1 MKLFTS
7 TLMCLLPLAAA
18 NSLLGFELNLM
29 PMPAKVTPGQGR
41 LIIDPNFR
49 VAVSGQADGRLLA
62 TALRLIERISAQTGI
77 PLSHELASDPAQATL
92 IFECNGPGK
101 PVQQF
106 GEDES
111 YQLSVSDKQARITA
125 PNPLGDIRGAAT
137 FAQLVDSDQQGFG
150 VPVVEIED
158 QPRFPWRG
166 LMLDVSRHW
175 IPIDVVKRNL
185 NAMAAVKMNVLHW
198 HLSDD
203 QGFRIESKKFPKL
216 QELGSD
222 GNFYTQDQVREVIE
236 YARERGIRVVPE
248 FDMPGHTSS
257 WLVGY
262 PELASGPGPYEIG
275 RHWGVYDEAMDPAK
289 ESTYKL
295 LDAFIG
301 EMAKLFPD
309 EYFHIGGDE
318 VNGKAWN
325 ANPNIQKFMQENGL
339 KDNHA
344 LQAYF
349 NRRVQAIVQKHG
361 KHMEGWDEILDP
373 DLPKNIVIQSWRG
386 QKSLSDAARLGYS
399 GLLSHG
405 YYLDLMQPASQ
416 HYLVD
421 PMDQEAAT
429 LTPDEARRIMG
440 GEACMWTEY
449 ASPATIDSRTW
460 PRAAAIAE
468 RLWSPRD
475 VRDVAS
481 MYRRLAVISRNLD
494 WTGVRH
500 RANYQPMLERLSDGD
515 PTTAVKTLADVVEP
529 VRGYKRGSI
538 YESVQSTPLTR
549 LIDAARPESD
559 LAREFSSD
567 VDAVIA
573 HQGKTDEVRRWL
585 TIWRDNNGR
594 LEPAIEQSFLLR
606 DTAPVSRELSQ
617 VAAAGLEAL
626 DAVEA
631 GRRLPADWLQ
641 QQTALLE
648 EAAKPKAG
656 VMLMVVAPVQKLVN
670 AAAGTAQ

>member
-18 NSLLGFELNLM
+18 NSLVGFELNLM

-49 VAVSGQADGRLLA
+49 VAVSGQADDRVRA

-77 PLSHELASDPAQATL
+77 PLSHELAADPAQAAL
-92 IFECNGPGK
+92 VFECDGPGK
-101 PVQQF
+101 SVQQF

-111 YQLSVSDKQARITA
+111 YKLSVNDKQARISA
-125 PNPLGDIRGAAT
+125 SNPLGDIRGAAT

-175 IPIDVVKRNL
+175 IPVDVVKRNL

-222 GNFYTQDQVREVIE
+222 GNFYTQDQVRDVIE

-275 RHWGVYDEAMDPAK
+275 RHWGVYDEAMDPTK

-309 EYFHIGGDE
+309 EYFHVGGDE

-325 ANPNIQKFMQENGL
+325 ANPDIQKFMREHKL
-339 KDNHA
+339 EDKHA

-349 NRRVQAIVQKHG
+349 NTRIQEIVQKHG

-373 DLPKNIVIQSWRG
+373 NLPKNIVIQSWRG

-421 PMDQEAAT
+421 PMDQEAAK
-429 LTPDEARRIMG
+429 LTPEETRRILG

-449 ASPATIDSRTW
+449 ASPETIDSRTW

-475 VRDVAS
+475 VRDITS
-481 MYRRLAVISRNLD
+481 MYRRLAAVSSNLD
-494 WTGVRH
+494 WTGVKH
-500 RANYQPMLERLSDGD
+500 RTNYQPMLERLSDGD
-515 PTTAVKTLADVVEP
+515 AIAPVKTLADVVEP
-529 VRGYKRGSI
+529 VRGYKRGDI

-549 LIDAARPESD
+549 LIDAARPESAR
-559 LAREFSSD
+559 AREFSSA

-573 HQGKTDEVRRWL
+573 HRGGADEVRHWL
-585 TIWRDNNGR
+585 TIWRDNDGR
-594 LEPAIEQSFLLR
+594 LQLAIEQSFLLR

-617 VAAAGLEAL
+617 TAATGLVAL
-626 DAVEA
+626 DAIEA
-631 GRRLPADWLQ
+631 GRPLSADWFQ
-641 QQTALLE
+641 QQTTLLE
-648 EAAKPKAG
+648 EAAKPQAG
-656 VMLMVVAPVQKLVN
+656 VMLMVVAPIQKLVN
-670 AAAGTAQ
+670 AAAGHE

>member
-1 MKLFTS
+1 MKLFAS

-18 NSLLGFELNLM
+18 SSSFGFELNLM

-41 LIIDPNFR
+41 LIIGPNFR
-49 VAVSGQADGRLLA
+49 VAVSGQADERVRA
-62 TALRLIERISAQTGI
+62 TALRLIGRISAETGI
-77 PLSHELASDPAQATL
+77 PLSHELAADPAQAAL
-92 IFECNGPGK
+92 VLECDGPGK
-101 PVQQF
+101 PIQQF

-111 YQLSVSDKQARITA
+111 YRLSVSDKQARITA
-125 PNPLGDIRGAAT
+125 LNPLGDIRGAAT
-137 FAQLVDSDQQGFG
+137 FAQLVDADQQGFG
-150 VPVVEIED
+150 VPAIEIQD

-175 IPIDVVKRNL
+175 IPVEVVKRNL
-185 NAMAAVKMNVLHW
+185 NAMAAVKMNVFHW

-203 QGFRIESKKFPKL
+203 QGFRIESKTFPKL

-222 GNFYTQDQVREVIE
+222 GNFYTQDQVRDVIA
-236 YARERGIRVVPE
+236 YARARGIRVVPE

-257 WLVGY
+257 WMVGY

-275 RHWGVYDEAMDPAK
+275 RHWGVYDEAMDPTK
-289 ESTYKL
+289 ESTYTF

-301 EMAKLFPD
+301 EMAALFPD
-309 EYFHIGGDE
+309 EYFHVGGDE

-325 ANPNIQKFMQENGL
+325 ANQDIQKFMREHDL

-349 NRRVQAIVQKHG
+349 NTRIQAIVQKHG

-373 DLPKNIVIQSWRG
+373 NLPKNIVIQSWRG

-405 YYLDLMQPASQ
+405 YYLDLIQPASQ

-421 PMDQEAAT
+421 PMDQEAAA
-429 LTPDEARRIMG
+429 LTPEEQQRILG

-449 ASPATIDSRTW
+449 ASAGTIDSRTW

-481 MYRRLAVISRNLD
+481 MYRRLAVVSRNLD

-515 PTTAVKTLADVVEP
+515 LATAVKTLADVVEP

-538 YESVQSTPLTR
+538 YESVQSTPLNR

-559 LAREFSSD
+559 RAREFSSA

-573 HQGKTDEVRRWL
+573 HHGNADEVRRWL
-585 TIWRDNNGR
+585 TRWRDNDGE
-594 LEPAIEQSFLLR
+594 LQPTIGQSVLLR
-606 DTAPVSRELSQ
+606 DTGPVSRDLSQ

-626 DAVEA
+626 DAIEA

-641 QQTALLE
+641 QTNALLG

-656 VMLMVVAPVQKLVN
+656 VMLMIVAPVQRLVN
-670 AAAGTAQ
+670 TAAGQ